1 MKRLMIVLATLVTGP
16 WLLAQGP
23 VLELVAPKGGI
34 TYYTT
39 RDTLVDVKWSGVD
52 DTVAVRLDYTGDNG
66 RSWKAIADSA
76 KGLTFSWNIKSLT
89 PGSNYRVRVSQL
101 RPPGAADQVVY
112 TGHRAPVADA
122 WWNPA
127 NTRVVSVAG
136 DAHIW
141 DASVSTDQPLANLPT
156 GRTEYFSVRWSA
168 DSTRIVTGSDANAAK
183 VVDVA
188 TNTVTTIDH
197 PDWVTKVELDP
208 TGTWLF
214 TQCDDN
220 RVRVYNLPNT
230 TIRATHNAGS
240 SLLDMAING
249 DGTRVV
255 LSADEAR
262 IHTRAL
268 GLPLAFRRHLNG
280 VISAA
285 FSPDGSRVCS
295 IGGDASIRLWNAS
308 TGVEI
313 WNAAD
318 SRQGVR
324 SLAFSPDGSMI
335 AVGMSDSTVTVWNA
349 ADGTLLSTFGRYG
362 GAVRMVSF
370 SPDGTLV
377 AAASDDCF
385 ARVHDVAK
393 QATIAAFQHGKAVR
407 VVRWSN
413 AGDRLLTTSNDAT
426 ARVWQV
432 TPIVLQSDT
441 SDRFSIAPPPP
452 AFVRFVASGDT
463 LNIRE
468 TTTISIR
475 TEGSQFLG
483 LADIDSVKLK
493 LGYNSSILFR
503 TTSSVPFTTILD
515 SNVPDTN
522 GINRSVQYL
531 VCTVPLDSVDKE
543 LFSITF
549 QATLGQDSIA
559 RVSFESIEQIGKG
572 PGTRI
577 DKRSDPILIR
587 GICRLG
593 DGPRL
598 YNSLG
603 GPLSI
608 AARPLQGGVRIV
620 CELAES
626 APATLNVYD
635 LRGRLIWSDRTSSS
649 EESARRMERI
659 IPSSVL
665 SGIAL
670 ATVSTSLQTVST
682 VVMEGGNP

>member
-1 MKRLMIVLATLVTGP
+1 MQRLLIVLATLVTGP
-16 WLLAQGP
+16 WLLAQDP

-39 RDTLVDVKWSGVD
+39 RDTLVDVRWTGVD
-52 DTVAVRLDYTGDNG
+52 DTLAVRLEYTGDNG
-66 RSWKAIADSA
+66 RTWKTIADSA
-76 KGLTFSWNIKSLT
+76 KGLIYSWNIKSLT

-112 TGHRAPVADA
+112 TGHSAPVADA

-141 DASVSTDQPLANLPT
+141 NAGVSSDQPLVNLPT
-156 GRTEYFSVRWSA
+156 GRTEYYSVRWSS
-168 DSTRIVTGSDANAAK
+168 DSTRIVTGSDANVAK

-188 TNTVTTIDH
+188 TNAVTTLDH

-240 SLLDMAING
+240 SLLDIALNS

-262 IHTRAL
+262 IHTRAI

-295 IGGDASIRLWNAS
+295 IGGDASIRMWNAS

-313 WNAAD
+313 WNTAD
-318 SRQGVR
+318 SREGVR
-324 SLAFSPDGSMI
+324 SLAFSPDGSMV
-335 AVGMSDSTVTVWNA
+335 AVGMTDSTVTLWNA
-349 ADGTLLSTFGRYG
+349 ADGTRLATFGRYG

-370 SPDGTLV
+370 SPDGTLI

-385 ARVHDVAK
+385 ARVHDIAK
-393 QATIAAFQHGKAVR
+393 QTTIASFQHGKAVN
-407 VVRWSN
+407 VARWSN
-413 AGDRLLTTSNDAT
+413 AGDRLLTTSKDAT
-426 ARVWQV
+426 ARIWQV
-432 TPIVLQSDT
+432 MPIVLQSDT
-441 SDRFSIAPPPP
+441 SERFSIAPPPP

-463 LNIRE
+463 LNIGE
-468 TTTISIR
+468 TTTITIR

-493 LGYNSSILFR
+493 LGYNPSILFR
-503 TTSSVPFTTILD
+503 TTSSVPFTSILD
-515 SNVPDTN
+515 ANIPDSA
-522 GINRSVQYL
+522 GINRSIQYL
-531 VCTVPLDSVDKE
+531 ICTVPLDTVDND
-543 LFSITF
+543 LLTITF
-549 QATLGQDSIA
+549 QATLGQDSVT
-559 RVSFESIEQIGKG
+559 RVSFESIDQIGSG

-577 DKRSDPILIR
+577 DKRSEPILIR

-603 GPLSI
+603 GPLTI
-608 AARPLQGGVRIV
+608 AARPLQGGVRII
-620 CELAES
+620 CELNES

-635 LRGRLIWSDRTSSS
+635 LRGRLIWSDCTSAS

-659 IPSSVL
+659 IPASVL

>member
-1 MKRLMIVLATLVTGP
+1 M
-16 WLLAQGP
+16 
-23 VLELVAPKGGI
+23 
-34 TYYTT
+34 
-39 RDTLVDVKWSGVD
+39 
-52 DTVAVRLDYTGDNG
+52 
-66 RSWKAIADSA
+66 
-76 KGLTFSWNIKSLT
+76 
-89 PGSNYRVRVSQL
+89 
-101 RPPGAADQVVY
+101 
-112 TGHRAPVADA
+112 
-122 WWNPA
+122 
-127 NTRVVSVAG
+127 
-136 DAHIW
+136 
-141 DASVSTDQPLANLPT
+141 
-156 GRTEYFSVRWSA
+156 
-168 DSTRIVTGSDANAAK
+168 
-183 VVDVA
+183 
-188 TNTVTTIDH
+188 
-197 PDWVTKVELDP
+197 
-208 TGTWLF
+208 
-214 TQCDDN
+214 
-220 RVRVYNLPNT
+220 RVYNLPNT

-262 IHTRAL
+262 IHTRAI

-280 VISAA
+280 AIAAA

-295 IGGDASIRLWNAS
+295 IGGDASIRLWIAS

-370 SPDGTLV
+370 SPDGTLI

-393 QATIAAFQHGKAVR
+393 QTTIAAFQHGKAVR

-463 LNIRE
+463 LNIKE
-468 TTTISIR
+468 TTTITIR

-503 TTSSVPFTTILD
+503 TTSSVPFTSILD
-515 SNVPDTN
+515 ANVPDTS

-543 LFSITF
+543 LFTITF
-549 QATLGQDSIA
+549 QATLGQDSIT
-559 RVSFESIEQIGKG
+559 RVSFESIDQIGKG

-603 GPLSI
+603 GPLTI
-608 AARPLQGGVRIV
+608 TARPLQGGVRII

-635 LRGRLIWSDRTSSS
+635 LRGRLIWSDRTNGS
-649 EESARRMERI
+649 EEAARRMERV